1 MHMSVKPIVKLS
13 LILVAFG
20 LGLGC
25 MACNQN
31 RDKIWEKNDADL
43 FDALYDGLLK
53 KSDYGEKKEELNDC
67 EKVFLSMALLEAEV
81 NNGGFDQFFFNSN
94 DQWNDLLVSSAQAVK
109 AFDIAKIC
117 EKALKIKAEYDGPED
132 GVIEQLGEC
141 DDAFF
146 QSEDSIDSLCVQY
159 AREHRD
165 QFK

>member
-1 MHMSVKPIVKLS
+1 MHMSIKSIVKS
-13 LILVAFG
+13 SIIFVGLV
-20 LGLGC
+20 LGC

-31 RDKIWEKNDADL
+31 RDKIWQKEDADL
-43 FDALYDGLLK
+43 FDTLYDDLLK
-53 KSDYGEKKEELNDC
+53 KSDYGDKKEDLSDG
-67 EKVFLSMALLEAEV
+67 EKVFLSMVLLEAEV
-81 NNGGFDQFFFNSN
+81 NNGGFDQFFFNTN
-94 DQWNDLLVSSAQAVK
+94 DEWNDLLVSSAQAIK
-109 AFDIAKIC
+109 AFDIAQIC

>member
-1 MHMSVKPIVKLS
+1 MAIKTIVRLF

-25 MACNQN
+25 MACNQS
-31 RDKIWEKNDADL
+31 RDKIWQKNDVDL

-53 KSDYGEKKEELNDC
+53 KSDYGDKKEVLNDC
-67 EKVFLSMALLEAEV
+67 EKVFLSMAKLEAEV
-81 NNGGFDQFFFNSN
+81 NNGGFDQFFFNTN
-94 DQWNDLLVSSAQAVK
+94 DEWNDILVSSAQAIK
-109 AFDIAKIC
+109 AFDIAEIC
-117 EKALKIKAEYDGPED
+117 EKALKIKAEFDGLED

-141 DDAFF
+141 DDAFYN
-146 QSEDSIDSLCVQY
+146 SKDYIESLCAQY

>member
-1 MHMSVKPIVKLS
+1 MHMSLKPIVNLS
-13 LILVAFG
+13 LILVSLG

-31 RDKIWEKNDADL
+31 RDKIWQKNDVDL

-53 KSDYGEKKEELNDC
+53 KSDYGDTKEVLNDC
-67 EKVFLSMALLEAEV
+67 EKVFLSMALLESEV
-81 NNGGFDQFFFNSN
+81 NNGGFDQFFFNTN
-94 DQWNDLLVSSAQAVK
+94 DEWNDILVSSAQAIK
-109 AFDIAKIC
+109 AFDIAEIC
-117 EKALKIKAEYDGPED
+117 EKALKIKAEFDGLED

-141 DDAFF
+141 DDAFYN
-146 QSEDSIDSLCVQY
+146 SKDYIESLCAQY